1 MNRSTAVKP
10 SREDM
15 ELARSAIKIIDSS
28 ASDDVH
34 SLTLT
39 LNDGHSYANKIPVPD
54 GALPAL
60 STILDSFARGQ
71 AVTVIPAQAEVS
83 TGQAADALNVSR
95 PYLIGLLDSGEI
107 AYRKVGTHR
116 RVDAN
121 SLIHY
126 MRRDD
131 QRRNA
136 AADALAAETHELGFA
151 SCL

>member
-10 SREDM
+10 SREDT
-15 ELARSAIKIIDSS
+15 ELARSALKIIDSS
-28 ASDDVH
+28 ASADVH
-34 SLTLT
+34 PLTLT
-39 LNDGHSYANKIPVPD
+39 FNDGHSDANKIPVPD

-60 STILDSFARGQ
+60 SAILDSFARGQ
-71 AVTVIPAQAEVS
+71 TVTVMSAQAEVS

-136 AADALAAETHELGFA
+136 AADALTAETHELGFT